1 MAELNE
7 QQIELISAY
16 IRQHGVAQDEL
27 HDDILDHVCTSIE
40 HLMDGG
46 DSFEKAFEKTIKLF
60 GPGGLKQVQ
69 QQTFELLTEMNET
82 MKKVA
87 FAFGLTSA
95 ILLLAGTSFKLM
107 HWPGAGVMVV
117 IGSALLVLA
126 YLPMLLWHKLKES
139 PRNETLMHISGFLGL
154 TSTAIGVLFK
164 IMHWPGASVTL
175 ITGMAVLGLIYMPIY
190 FYKKYKVSSN
200 KPVTLSTSLV
210 AGTCL
215 ILVVALINVK
225 SSSDMNRG
233 LSLIS
238 DQLAE
243 TNKGF
248 DELNVLYDRL
258 GDDQQAMQIRSRAD
272 ELVQAIEDLKT
283 HLIAQSEG
291 ITEEQASNIEMRYVN
306 SRWIYDIPTHIM
318 FAEDENTLPYSIY
331 AVEDKIRDFKEYVV
345 DVYQPDMQGTIDSM
359 FPIKLDSGYEIDG
372 KKTDWAKYHY
382 YHVPLIGVVSEL
394 SNIQVTIR
402 NSEMQALIYMISQSD
417 ASDPP
422 SGS

>member
-7 QQIELISAY
+7 QQIDLISAY

-40 HLMDGG
+40 HLMDQG

-139 PRNETLMHISGFLGL
+139 PRNEALMHVSGFLGL

-175 ITGMAVLGLIYMPIY
+175 ITGMAFLGFVYMPIY
-190 FYKKYKVSSN
+190 FFKKYKASSN

-248 DELNVLYDRL
+248 EDLDQLYIKAGQNQR
-258 GDDQQAMQIRSRAD
+258 ANEIRMKAD
-272 ELVQAIEDLKT
+272 ELVNTVESLKT

-291 ITEEQASNIEMRYVN
+291 ISEDQASAIEMRFVN
-306 SRWIYDIPTHIM
+306 SRWDFNTSTNIM
-318 FAEDENTLPYSIY
+318 FSDGGDAASYSIY
-331 AVEDKIRDFKEYVV
+331 GIEEKIRDFRNDVIN
-345 DVYQPDMQGTIDSM
+345 VYQPDMQKAISGM
-359 FPIKLDSGYEIDG
+359 FPIKLDEEYQIEGQ
-372 KKTDWAKYHY
+372 KVDWAKYHY
-382 YHVPLIGVVSEL
+382 YRVPLIGVVSEL

-417 ASDPP
+417 ASGPP

>member
-1 MAELNE
+1 MAELND
-7 QQIELISAY
+7 QQIDLISAY

-40 HLMDGG
+40 HLMDEN

-87 FAFGLTSA
+87 FTFGLTSA
-95 ILLLAGTSFKLM
+95 ILLLAGTSFKLL
-107 HWPGAGVMVV
+107 HWPGASVMVV
-117 IGSALLVLA
+117 LGSASLVLA

-139 PRNETLMHISGFLGL
+139 PRNEGLMHVSGFLGL

-175 ITGMAVLGLIYMPIY
+175 IFGMAILGLIYMPIY
-190 FYKKYKVSSN
+190 FFKKYQASSN

-215 ILVVALINVK
+215 ILVVALISVR
-225 SSSDMNRG
+225 SSSEMNRG
-233 LSLIS
+233 LAIIS

-243 TNKGF
+243 TNRGF
-248 DELNVLYDRL
+248 DELDGLYTKV
-258 GDDQQAMQIRSRAD
+258 GDDQRAMKMRAD
-272 ELVQAIEDLKT
+272 ANQLVEKVEALKT
-283 HLIAQSEG
+283 YIIAQSEG
-291 ITEEQASNIEMRYVN
+291 ITEDQASKIEMRIVN
-306 SRWIYDIPTHIM
+306 SRWDFKTPTDIMFGENESEAEYDIHGVEEMIRAFKM
-318 FAEDENTLPYSIY
+318 E
-331 AVEDKIRDFKEYVV
+331 AVQ
-345 DVYQPDMQGTIDSM
+345 VYQPDMQEAISNM
-359 FPIKLDSGYEIDG
+359 FPLKVDANYEIKG
-372 KKTDWAKYHY
+372 EQVDWAKYHY
-382 YHVPLIGVVSEL
+382 YKVPLIGVISEL
-394 SNIQVTIR
+394 SNIQVSIR